1 MAEAPEPRD
10 VELLRWLAAG
20 DENSFLLFY
29 RRYQGALY
37 RFALH
42 MTGSPDAA
50 ADVVQETFLAVIR
63 GTAKYDPIRG
73 AAGAFLFG
81 VARNHVHRLLEKE
94 SRFVALSDSET
105 ELEAASSASSGNG
118 NGNGNRT
125 HPAKAHHGFDA
136 AIDGLSQGEIVV
148 QLRAAITLLPEHYR
162 EVVTLCDLEGKS
174 YEQVASLLDCPI
186 GTVRSRL
193 NRARNLLTE
202 KMRKKSAVKQS
213 AGSDTKALR
222 TTGR

>member
-20 DENSFLLFY
+20 DEKSFVLFY
-29 RRYQGALY
+29 RRYEGALY

-63 GTAKYDPIRG
+63 GTAKYDATRG
-73 AAGAFLFG
+73 TPGAFLFG
-81 VARNHVHRLLEKE
+81 IARNHVHRLLEKE
-94 SRFVALSDSET
+94 SRFVPLSDSEVEFGGT
-105 ELEAASSASSGNG
+105 RPNSNG
-118 NGNGNRT
+118 NGNGHGNRSAAV
-125 HPAKAHHGFDA
+125 HNSFDA
-136 AIDGLSQGEIVV
+136 AFDGLSQDEVV
-148 QLRAAITLLPEHYR
+148 KQLRSAIKRLPEHYR

-174 YEQVASLLDCPI
+174 YEQAASLLDCPI

-193 NRARNLLTE
+193 NRARDLLTE
-202 KMRKKSAVKQS
+202 KMRTKSAVKQS
-213 AGSDTKALR
+213 DGLDTKALR